1 MQIQDILTQEV
12 ASPPAIYHKLKDA
25 TQNPEST
32 FQDFA
37 DIIRADSGL
46 SGRILRIVNSS
57 FYGLSGKVDSIT
69 HALNI
74 LGIDKLGD
82 LALATIV
89 MSKFEGIPKNLMNLD
104 SFWKHNIV
112 CGLITKE
119 IAVLFGENNTE
130 KFYLLG
136 LLHDIGSL
144 VLCQEAVAVT
154 RTCMSRADYQGRH
167 LYLVEQEELGFS
179 HAQVGGQL
187 LYSWRLPEFM
197 VESTSYHHN
206 PLEAPKFPKF
216 ASIVHVADILA
227 YEMGFSGSGE
237 PYIPPLGRQILEFI
251 QIEKKQL
258 TAIKS
263 SVADSFEEIFQ
274 MFYG

>member
-1 MQIQDILTQEV
+1 MQIEDILTQEV
-12 ASPPAIYHKLKDA
+12 ASPPAVYHKLKDA

-37 DIIRADSGL
+37 EIIRADSGL
-46 SGRILRIVNSS
+46 SGRILKIVNSS

-89 MSKFEGIPKNLMNLD
+89 MSKFNGIPKDLLSLD
-104 SFWKHNIV
+104 NFWKHNIV
-112 CGLITKE
+112 CGLLVKE
-119 IAVLFGENNTE
+119 ITALFGETNTE

-144 VLCQEAVAVT
+144 VLCQQAVAIT
-154 RTCMSRADYQGRH
+154 RTCLSRAEYLGRH
-167 LYLVEQEELGFS
+167 LYQVEQEELGFS

-197 VESTSYHHN
+197 AEAAAHHHN
-206 PLEAPKFPKF
+206 PLDAPRFPKF
-216 ASIVHVADILA
+216 AA
-227 YEMGFSGSGE
+227 
-237 PYIPPLGRQILEFI
+237 
-251 QIEKKQL
+251 
-258 TAIKS
+258 
-263 SVADSFEEIFQ
+263 
-274 MFYG
+274 

>member
-1 MQIQDILTQEV
+1 M
-12 ASPPAIYHKLKDA
+12 
-25 TQNPEST
+25 
-32 FQDFA
+32 
-37 DIIRADSGL
+37 
-46 SGRILRIVNSS
+46 
-57 FYGLSGKVDSIT
+57 
-69 HALNI
+69 
-74 LGIDKLGD
+74 
-82 LALATIV
+82 
-89 MSKFEGIPKNLMNLD
+89 
-104 SFWKHNIV
+104 
-112 CGLITKE
+112 
-119 IAVLFGENNTE
+119 
-130 KFYLLG
+130 
-136 LLHDIGSL
+136 
-144 VLCQEAVAVT
+144 
-154 RTCMSRADYQGRH
+154 
-167 LYLVEQEELGFS
+167 VEQEELGFS

>member
-1 MQIQDILTQEV
+1 MKIQDILTQGV
-12 ASPPAIYHKLKDA
+12 ASPPVVYHKLKGA
-25 TQNPEST
+25 TQNPET
-32 FQDFA
+32 NFQEFA

-46 SGRILRIVNSS
+46 SGRILKIVNSS

-69 HALNI
+69 HAINI

-89 MSKFEGIPKNLMNLD
+89 MSKFEGIPKNLVNLNE
-104 SFWKHNIV
+104 FWKHNVV
-112 CGLITKE
+112 CGLIVKE
-119 IAVLFGENNTE
+119 IAMLFGENNTE

-144 VLCQEAVAVT
+144 VLCQEAVAVA
-154 RTCMSRADYQGRH
+154 RTCLSRADYQGRH
-167 LYLVEQEELGFS
+167 LYEVEQEELGFS
-179 HAQVGGQL
+179 HAQVGGKL
-187 LYSWRLPEFM
+187 LNSWRLPEFM

-206 PLEAPKFPKF
+206 PLEAPKFPKY

-227 YEMGFSGSGE
+227 YEMGINGSGE
-237 PYIPPLGRQILEFI
+237 LHIPPLGGQILEFL

-258 TAIKS
+258 SAIKAS
-263 SVADSFEEIFQ
+263 AFSSFEEIFQ
-274 MFYG
+274 MFYR